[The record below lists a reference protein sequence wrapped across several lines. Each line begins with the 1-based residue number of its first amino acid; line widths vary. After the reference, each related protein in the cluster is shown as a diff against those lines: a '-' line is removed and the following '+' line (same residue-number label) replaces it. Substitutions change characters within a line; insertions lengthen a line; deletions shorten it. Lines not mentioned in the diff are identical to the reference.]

1 MEARRTHGE
10 EPHVV
15 ATEFPQIHNPDKDGQ
30 YAQSTSDVAIVDSK
44 ERARLREACAGGGA
58 TACQKRRIG
67 WGGPETHANPNR
79 FTEVKFPDVKALH
92 QAKQCLRRPIL

>member
-1 MEARRTHGE
+1 MGKS
-10 EPHVV
+10 PMWSL
-15 ATEFPQIHNPDKDGQ
+15 PDSLRSTIRIGDGQ
-30 YAQSTSDVAIVDSK
+30 YAQSTSEVAIVDSK